1 LFDSAQAGSREGEA
15 VNRTAAHSRVGLT
28 DAATRIPAAT
38 PIDRG
43 KVRPPTPIDRGRVHP
58 RAPLDRGRV
67 RFRTLLFRYLA
78 VGFVLLATVV
88 IAHPNVPDAAADAS
102 PWDYQREQLDIG
114 GRGVLNAY
122 ARSAVRATAWLTKS
136 SIERQRDV
144 LRLSLFDF
152 LVGAGAAES
161 IGAWRA
167 GNAEALELV
176 TKAALL
182 GLIGW
187 GLVRRPAWRNLAV
200 AALLV
205 LAFTLVVT
213 RPYTT
218 VDLAARPGLAVPN
231 TMLALVTRV
240 APDGPAGTSHVAE
253 PTQRRLLT
261 RYWRSF
267 VAHPLSRMQTGT
279 PLLASTPPAK
289 KAGVLAGLRKN
300 VSAVNDWAVGR
311 RGPERAFIATSALGY
326 VVPFAVGLGAL
337 AMVAACAQTLLFVLC
352 LGGLFA
358 LPLAVAGRRQRG
370 AIIRYWLLPLLGS
383 AAVLAGASLASFAV
397 VRAAETLHASDEYV
411 GLLLAGSTWPA
422 LAAFLIGRWLA
433 RRRRHAPV
441 LPVAGPAPSAKATRS

>member
-1 LFDSAQAGSREGEA
+1 VD
-15 VNRTAAHSRVGLT
+15 RTAVRSRVGSI
-28 DAATRIPAAT
+28 DGAMRIPVAA

-43 KVRPPTPIDRGRVHP
+43 Q
-58 RAPLDRGRV
+58 V
-67 RFRTLLFRYLA
+67 RFRTLLFRYLV
-78 VGFVLLATVV
+78 VGFILLATVV
-88 IAHPNVPDAAADAS
+88 VANPTVPDPAADPE
-102 PWDYQREQLDIG
+102 PWDYQREQVDVQ

-122 ARSAVRATAWLTKS
+122 ARTSVRATAWLAKA

-144 LRLSLFDF
+144 FRLSLFDF
-152 LVGAGAAES
+152 LVGAGAAET
-161 IGAWRA
+161 IGRWRA
-167 GNAEALELV
+167 DHATGLEGG
-176 TKAALL
+176 TKLALL
-182 GLIGW
+182 CLVGY
-187 GLVRRPAWRNLAV
+187 GLVRRPAWRNLTV

-205 LAFTLVVT
+205 LAVTLVIT
-213 RPYTT
+213 RPAST
-218 VDLAARPGLAVPN
+218 VSAAARPGVAVPN
-231 TMLALVTRV
+231 AMLAMVTRV
-240 APDGPAGTSHVAE
+240 APDGAAGDGAAE

-279 PLLASTPPAK
+279 PVLASAEPAD
-289 KAGVLAGLRKN
+289 KAGVLAALRKN

-326 VVPFAVGLGAL
+326 VLPFAVGLGAL
-337 AMVAACAQTLLFVLC
+337 AMVAACAQTLLFLLC

-383 AAVLAGASLASFAV
+383 VAVLAGASLLSFVV

-422 LAAFLIGRWLA
+422 LAAFLIGRWLT
-433 RRRRHAPV
+433 RRRR
-441 LPVAGPAPSAKATRS
+441 LGPALPPAFKMPAPPPPRS